1 MSIYAYWVSFIL
13 VAAVLAEAVARV
25 RPWGRWSWLTRSL
38 VICLLLT
45 GLVALTLSLV
55 GVTGTMGDQPLMA
68 NLASICTMVVLGV
81 PWLLATFQRRWKEGD
96 SHGAQ

>member
-25 RPWGRWSWLTRSL
+25 RLWGRWNWLTRSL
-38 VICLLLT
+38 VICLLLI

-55 GVTGTMGDQPLMA
+55 GVTGTMGDQPFMT
-68 NLASICTMVVLGV
+68 NLASICTMAVLGV
-81 PWLLATFQRRWKEGD
+81 PWLLATFQRRWKEGV
-96 SHGAQ
+96 SHAAR